1 MVEGIVTLR
10 LPQGFEAFSMPSLQ
24 SKKDGKIQWEQK
36 IDERS
41 RGKIVEANWRLLVNE
56 TSINE
61 ETFLT
66 LRAGFKALQQWNNLA
81 IPIRKK

>member
-1 MVEGIVTLR
+1 
-10 LPQGFEAFSMPSLQ
+10 
-24 SKKDGKIQWEQK
+24 
-36 IDERS
+36 
-41 RGKIVEANWRLLVNE
+41 VNE